1 MESFYL
7 IWLMTTNKMPV
18 KDKTEMDCQTVAA
31 WTRDGYVALILPIF
45 LPSTAWV
52 LHQDL
57 CSKETEGEK
66 EEKDRE
72 SHKL

>member
-1 MESFYL
+1 LVDDDKEDAPSRS
-7 IWLMTTNKMPV
+7 

-31 WTRDGYVALILPIF
+31 WTRDGYVALLLPVS
-45 LPSTAWV
+45 LPSTAQIQ
-52 LHQDL
+52 HQDI

-72 SHKL
+72 NRKL